1 MAPENLIAGFCVYV
15 TSSELADRLWEQA
28 RYLRS
33 VDAARETFVE
43 HPELR
48 GQPDAPELA
57 ARLCAQRADLCEFL
71 ATHLP
76 HDESLADP
84 ESDGTTLALSLEQL
98 NALLPLLGFKFGV
111 AVRQGVVQRPPP
123 GPPPSRGLVS

>member
-15 TSSELADRLWEQA
+15 TSSELADRLSAQA
-28 RYLRS
+28 HYLRS
-33 VDAARETFVE
+33 ANAARETVAE

-48 GQPDAPELA
+48 GQPDASELA
-57 ARLCAQRADLCEFL
+57 GRLCAQRAELCEFL

-76 HDESLADP
+76 RNANRE
-84 ESDGTTLALSLEQL
+84 TTLALPLDHL

-123 GPPPSRGLVS
+123 GSPPSRGLVS